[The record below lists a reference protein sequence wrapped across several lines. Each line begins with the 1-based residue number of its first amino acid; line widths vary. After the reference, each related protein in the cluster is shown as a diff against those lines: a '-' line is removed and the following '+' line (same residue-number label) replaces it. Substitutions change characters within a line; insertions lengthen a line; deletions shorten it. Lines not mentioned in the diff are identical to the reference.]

1 MRKVFI
7 LLSVLC
13 LAALAQA
20 VERNVQQI
28 EIYQGTGAKA
38 QYANPDL
45 VWSGGSSA
53 LVVTDYGTPLFFEKA
68 DIDAQFG
75 LFSDDTPV
83 GGPAKARFDL
93 VGGWTV
99 DLYALAADLTPVVTI
114 TGNMNSGG
122 GFGGKYW
129 EERSWEGQLNGE
141 AWVNILNVAVNDEAW
156 LLTALGGDSLSWDD
170 DFIAGLDSDITL
182 DGGTDISDY
191 LGSYLSQNGLT
202 VTLFSDQSQ
211 VVPEPATMLLLGLGA
226 LSLLR
231 KRS

>member
-13 LAALAQA
+13 LAALVQA
-20 VERNVQQI
+20 DVLNVKEIQI
-28 EIYQGTGAKA
+28 LQGTGARS
-38 QYANPDL
+38 QYDNPDL
-45 VWSGGSSA
+45 TWSGGSVA
-53 LVVTDYGTPLFFEKA
+53 YIVTNEGDFAIFEKS
-68 DIDAQFG
+68 DINAQFS
-75 LFSDDTPV
+75 LFSDDTLD
-83 GGPAKARFDL
+83 GPAKARFDL
-93 VGGWTV
+93 ADTWKV
-99 DLYALAADLTPVVTI
+99 DLYALEADTTPVVTI
-114 TGNMNSGG
+114 TGNMNGGG

-141 AWVNILNVAVNDEAW
+141 AWVNVISVDVDPDW
-156 LLTALGGDSLSWDD
+156 LATVLAPGDTLIWDTD
-170 DFIAGLDSDITL
+170 GIAGLDSDITL
-182 DGGTDISDY
+182 DDGTDISNY